1 MKTNIHTFMNH
12 QHSTAAAA
20 TTATATAAAMSD
32 YFTALD
38 RVYPHHHEN
47 HHNYYN
53 YSSSDHGHPLID
65 ALGGLPSDFDFF
77 DLFID
82 GGGSSGGG
90 GSEDDSPA
98 STCAIESNLSTLRN
112 PGSSENMDSTRS
124 TSMTIS
130 TADTSIKQVKCKSS
144 TSGGKKSRVD
154 VGLRI
159 AFKTKSEV
167 DVMDDG
173 FKWRKYGKKSVKN
186 SPNPR
191 NYYRCSSRGCQVKKR
206 VERDR
211 EDSSYVITTYEGVHD
226 HESPCVVYY
235 NQLPLMVPA
244 GWTLQA
250 SHSPS
255 S

>member
-1 MKTNIHTFMNH
+1 MKSENQHTFMNH
-12 QHSTAAAA
+12 QQYS
-20 TTATATAAAMSD
+20 TATATAMSD
-32 YFTALD
+32 YFTALE
-38 RVYPHHHEN
+38 RVFPHDHEY
-47 HHNYYN
+47 HPNYYN
-53 YSSSDHGHPLID
+53 YSSSDHDHPLMD
-65 ALGGLPSDFDFF
+65 ALGGSQSEFDFS
-77 DLFID
+77 DLFIG

-98 STCAIESNLSTLRN
+98 STGAIESKLWTLQN
-112 PGSSENMDSTRS
+112 PVSSENMDSARS
-124 TSMTIS
+124 TSMT
-130 TADTSIKQVKCKSS
+130 TRTKQVKCKSD
-144 TSGGKKSRVD
+144 TSGGKKIRMD

-159 AFKTKSEV
+159 AFKTKSEL

-206 VERDR
+206 VERDGK
-211 EDSSYVITTYEGVHD
+211 DSSYVITTYEGVHD

-235 NQLPLMVPA
+235 NELPLMVPA

-250 SHSPS
+250 SHSTS